1 MKNSLLLI
9 VCLLIISCSSLDT
22 IGVNGRISNDQI
34 SEVFVSDTNYLL
46 FSNSTH
52 DTNFSFEDFPSQPKV
67 FQKGDSMDIHIWE
80 SGPST
85 LFGSQLRNRENSNSS
100 IQSFQTTLPRQS
112 LNGEGE
118 IFIPYVGRINVLG
131 LSENELERLI
141 YSSLEQKA
149 NNPQVFVDGYFF
161 SSSVNILGDV
171 ILPKKYE
178 LKGSESITDIISV
191 SGGLKF
197 PYEDYVVSVTRK
209 KNTQSLPLIKIY
221 ENFEN
226 NIRLKNYDIVSFNYQ
241 PNKAIL
247 LGATNSN
254 KEVFFGPNS
263 SSLLNIIGKAFGIN
277 DMRGNLKRVYIFRK
291 TPDNTN
297 YNSVKSE
304 LPRMNK
310 NIFDDP
316 NNYSNADI
324 SRKEFSLISIDLSS
338 KDSLLYAQTFNVLDE
353 DIIVISNN
361 SIYESQKVLSI
372 IGSIFSPMTGVLN
385 AKNLSE

>member
-52 DTNFSFEDFPSQPKV
+52 DTNFSFEDFPSQTKV

-118 IFIPYVGRINVLG
+118 IFIPYIGRINALG

-161 SSSVNILGDV
+161 SSSVNILGDL
-171 ILPKKYE
+171 ILPKK
-178 LKGSESITDIISV
+178 
-191 SGGLKF
+191 
-197 PYEDYVVSVTRK
+197 
-209 KNTQSLPLIKIY
+209 
-221 ENFEN
+221 
-226 NIRLKNYDIVSFNYQ
+226 
-241 PNKAIL
+241 
-247 LGATNSN
+247 
-254 KEVFFGPNS
+254 
-263 SSLLNIIGKAFGIN
+263 
-277 DMRGNLKRVYIFRK
+277 
-291 TPDNTN
+291 
-297 YNSVKSE
+297 
-304 LPRMNK
+304 
-310 NIFDDP
+310 
-316 NNYSNADI
+316 
-324 SRKEFSLISIDLSS
+324 
-338 KDSLLYAQTFNVLDE
+338 
-353 DIIVISNN
+353 
-361 SIYESQKVLSI
+361 
-372 IGSIFSPMTGVLN
+372 
-385 AKNLSE
+385 